1 MNFNKRK
8 LALSLMAALAWGGVS
23 SAWAQDVATTNF
35 DNLEDDALP
44 AGWGVYNS
52 SSSGSMGTYYNIKS
66 DIKHGTEG
74 KSLYNDYGTYNS
86 LYVVTPVLEGEVSF
100 YYASTGTYAGSIYV
114 YEAIED
120 GNTFKTT
127 GNALFKQTWTK
138 DTYSSDRRSPKWS
151 TEPVTINLTSE
162 KRLAIQLTRGAID
175 DFTATLYVEG
185 DIKKPTN
192 FEATNLT
199 YNSAVLNWT
208 AGAEET
214 AWQVVYSTDANFDK
228 EAATAFTVTEPSYAM
243 TGLEGNTT
251 YYAAVRAYVS
261 ETEQS
266 NWTST
271 SFTTPF
277 APISQFPYTE
287 NFNSITS
294 GIPTGWDNSE
304 GTTTNANYKWT
315 SSASGHEGN
324 CLRFNSYMNYTN
336 NTNFLKTPTMVFPAG
351 ESMKLKFWYKNP
363 TGGDFSVY
371 ISNDGGAT
379 YETALVTGLTG
390 ATDWTEQTINIPEG
404 FTENVV
410 IVFKGTS
417 NYGSGDA
424 YIYLDDVE
432 VAISTNNPATMNVT
446 FEDADVPAT
455 VAFGNVG
462 KATTKTFTVSN
473 TGDQTLNATIA
484 VSGDNAA
491 DFTLSA
497 NSIEVAGGKS
507 ETFTVTFAST
517 DYDVEKT
524 ATVTLSAEGL
534 ESKSFAV
541 TGTMI
546 EVWIE
551 EFEGSSLPTGW
562 VANNWTVG
570 KFSSYENKT
579 TMALAPSGASAG
591 TLITPRLSAKA
602 GDILSWDAYFN
613 WYDVAMTVEYS
624 NDDQNTWTK
633 IYDAYKPETDGVTSR
648 YTSKEMSFTAPAEGN
663 YYLRFTSTW
672 QNGVDNFNGFKL
684 NLPDHIAEITASN
697 IPASSSYS
705 PSMKK
710 GLSFN
715 ATVTVKESRGV
726 EEELTAKFYM
736 GEEVIGTATGTVT
749 ANSTETLTIECTP
762 TVAAPDG
769 IAMHIEVEYA
779 GGTLTTEPETR
790 YVAEPAI
797 LELAE
802 GTENEITTGTTYDV
816 ITMTR
821 SFIAGWNTF
830 IAPLDVAMSEFGEG
844 VKVYNLS
851 EYNDGQMKFS
861 ASSNV
866 YGGTPY
872 LINLPEAIENKV
884 FTWENTS
891 IRSMNV
897 GEENIC
903 SSRGDVT
910 FQGVYSPIAAGSMPE
925 NSYVLT
931 PASKIAKAGAKTSLK
946 GFRAY
951 FKTATAEP
959 SSRLSIAIDGVSTGI
974 NEMMID
980 GENMTDGIYNLQGQ
994 KMQQPRKGLNIV
1006 NGKKVIK

>member
-1 MNFNKRK
+1 MLQAAYGTNNPAFIVTPKMTGDVTIKVRRYNTK
-8 LALSLMAALAWGGVS
+8 AGSLNIYEATEDGESFTKGTTALATKS
-23 SAWAQDVATTNF
+23 YSQTT
-35 DNLEDDALP
+35 
-44 AGWGVYNS
+44 
-52 SSSGSMGTYYNIKS
+52 
-66 DIKHGTEG
+66 
-74 KSLYNDYGTYNS
+74 TYN
-86 LYVVTPVLEGEVSF
+86 VS
-100 YYASTGTYAGSIYV
+100 YAWETLTISCGD
-114 YEAIED
+114 D
-120 GNTFKTT
+120 G
-127 GNALFKQTWTK
+127 
-138 DTYSSDRRSPKWS
+138 
-151 TEPVTINLTSE
+151 
-162 KRLAIQLTRGAID
+162 KRFAIQMVYSVID
-175 DFTATLYVEG
+175 DFNGTLYEEG
-185 DIKKPTN
+185 AFAKPTN
-192 FEATNLT
+192 LT
-199 YNSAVLNWT
+199 ADNVTFTSADLSWT
-208 AGAEET
+208 AGADET
-214 AWQVVYSTDANFDK
+214 KWQVVYSTEANFDK
-228 EAATAFTVTEPSYAM
+228 NAATPVLVETPSYSL
-243 TGLEGNTT
+243 TGLQDNTT
-251 YYAAVRAYVS
+251 YYAAVRAYIS

-266 NWTST
+266 NWANI
-271 SFTTPF
+271 SFTTPM

-287 NFNSITS
+287 NFNGITS
-294 GIPTGWDNSE
+294 GIPTGWDNAE
-304 GTTTNANYKWT
+304 GTTTTDSYKWNYYAT
-315 SSASGHEGN
+315 GHDGA
-324 CLRFNSYMNYTN
+324 CVRFNSYNNSNGITN
-336 NTNFLKTPTMVFPAG
+336 MLKTPVMTFPAG
-351 ESMKLKFWYKNP
+351 ETMKLNFWYKNP
-363 TGGDFSVY
+363 KGGDFSVY

-417 NYGSGDA
+417 NWGSGDA

-432 VAISTNNPATMNVT
+432 VAITTNNPATMDVT

-473 TGDQTLNATIA
+473 KGDQTLNATIA
-484 VSGDNAA
+484 VSGDNVA

-507 ETFTVTFAST
+507 ATFTVTFAST

-551 EFEGSSLPTGW
+551 EFEAGALPTGW

-579 TMALAPSGASAG
+579 TMALAPSGSTAG
-591 TLITPRLSAKA
+591 TLITPRLYAKA

-613 WYDVAMTVEYS
+613 WYDEAMTVEYS

-648 YTSKEMSFTAPAEGN
+648 YTSKEMSFTAPADGN
-663 YYLRFTSTW
+663 YYLRFTSTY

-736 GEEVIGTATGTVT
+736 GEEVIGTATGTVA

-830 IAPLDVAMSEFGEG
+830 IAPLDVDMSEFGEG
-844 VKVYNLS
+844 VKVYSLS
-851 EYNDGQMKFS
+851 EYNEGQMKFS

-891 IRSMNV
+891 ISSMNV
-897 GEENIC
+897 GEENIY

-910 FQGVYSPIAAGSMPE
+910 FQGVYSPIATGSMPE

-951 FKTATAEP
+951 FKTATPEAG
-959 SSRLSIAIDGVSTGI
+959 SRLSIAIDGVSTGI

-980 GENMTDGIYNLQGQ
+980 GENTTEGIYNLQGQ